1 VAPLIL
7 KPQAHGEIQ
16 HDQSRTRQNSERKTS
31 LGTLTQAEAAYDCLF
46 TLLAET
52 LKKGDSVAIT
62 GFGSFKVVERK
73 TRKGRNPRT
82 GEEIQISASKAV
94 KFTPGKSLKE
104 SL

>member
-1 VAPLIL
+1 MEYVIMTKAELVKIL
-7 KPQAHGEIQ
+7 KE
-16 HDQSRTRQNSERKTS
+16 KTS
-31 LGTLTQAEAAYDCLF
+31 LATLAQAEAACDGLF

-73 TRKGRNPRT
+73 ARKGRNPRT
-82 GEEIQISASKAV
+82 GEEIKIPASKAV